1 MTNTQYQFASESMSE
16 IYDLAHNAKD
26 YNLRINAAFA
36 FSEFADDITIENEIE
51 MLWEQYNGLPSES
64 EIMEA
69 YSVYGE
75 IKKLIGE

>member
-1 MTNTQYQFASESMSE
+1 MTNTQYQFASKSMRE

-36 FSEFADDITIENEIE
+36 FSEFADDIAIEDEIE
-51 MLWEQYNGLPSES
+51 MLWEQRDYISNE
-64 EIMEA
+64 EVQEA
-69 YSVYGE
+69 YSVYNE

>member
-1 MTNTQYQFASESMSE
+1 MTNTQYQFASESMCE

-26 YNLRINAAFA
+26 YNLKINAAFT
-36 FSEFADDITIENEIE
+36 FREFADDIMIDNEIE
-51 MLWEQYNGLPSES
+51 MLWEQHDSILSHD

-69 YSVYGE
+69 YSVYEE

>member
-1 MTNTQYQFASESMSE
+1 MTNTQHQFANHSMRE
-16 IYDLAHNAKD
+16 IYDIAHNAKD

-36 FSEFADDITIENEIE
+36 FSEFEEDIYIEHEIE
-51 MLWEQYNGLPSES
+51 KLWEQHEPIISHE

-69 YSVYGE
+69 YSVYNE